1 MCVGVWRA
9 GREGLGEHEHNFRQA
24 HESWVLRLG
33 NSQLVLVGGGRIA
46 EEDLHR
52 GDEGGQPLSGREPLS
67 GQMAGSGAPLVG
79 AWGSDAQSR
88 SRVRMGRVA
97 CVEKSEGELPDA
109 GAHE

>member
-46 EEDLHR
+46 EVVPAVRRHR
-52 GDEGGQPLSGREPLS
+52 RIHRASLDR
-67 GQMAGSGAPLVG
+67 
-79 AWGSDAQSR
+79 AQIDPPFPSKLINR
-88 SRVRMGRVA
+88 QNIIMSI
-97 CVEKSEGELPDA
+97 
-109 GAHE
+109 